1 MWAFFLI
8 FALDEWNLCPRGPVW
23 DTSKIK
29 SRLFNMSDG
38 TLCPLPPASFTVS
51 HVRQH
56 WIACGSYLSC
66 FSPLCLR
73 FSCQSVSGLFLL
85 LIARFDV
92 ANSYLLFNSSAPI
105 WLFFLKMKACLPNN
119 LCSQKFLLS
128 EVFPLYSHNPVYVI
142 SLTTLFFILIFFRE
156 R

>member
-8 FALDEWNLCPRGPVW
+8 FALDEWNFCPRGPVW

-105 WLFFLKMKACLPNN
+105 WLFFFWRWRLAYLIISALKSF
-119 LCSQKFLLS
+119 CSQKFFLC
-128 EVFPLYSHNPVYVI
+128 
-142 SLTTLFFILIFFRE
+142 ILIIPYMSFHLLLYFLF
-156 R
+156 